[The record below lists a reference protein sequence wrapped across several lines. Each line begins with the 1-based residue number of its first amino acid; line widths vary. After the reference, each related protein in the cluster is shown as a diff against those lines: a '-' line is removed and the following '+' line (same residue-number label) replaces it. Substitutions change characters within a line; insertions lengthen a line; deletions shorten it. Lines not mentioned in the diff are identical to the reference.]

1 VHLLWFVPSMGDEAR
16 LGDVSTRIKPT
27 LDHLVHVARTAEAAG
42 FEGMLVPTGEM
53 CLDAW
58 MVAATLAQHTERI
71 KFLVAFRPG
80 FVNPPVA
87 ARMAATLDSLTGGR
101 ILLNV
106 VTGGHLHELAKDGD
120 FVRDD
125 GGEWREVD
133 HDSRYRRTAEFMDV
147 VTRSWH
153 ERDWEHSGEFFR
165 VANGGVAQRPAQRP
179 HPPIYLGGA
188 SDAAMETAARYAD
201 VYLMWGEPVELMA
214 ERAARAKQMAA
225 DLGRTIEVGTRF
237 QIVCRETDAAA
248 RADAEDIVGSIA
260 ESFREKMR
268 SHADRT
274 DSVGQQRQN
283 ALRGT
288 GSDEQ
293 GEWLSD
299 VLWNGFA
306 RARMGASVAL
316 VGSGESIRN
325 ELARFVDAGIDTF
338 ILSGYRHD
346 QEAARVGRFLI
357 AAR

>member
-1 VHLLWFVPSMGDEAR
+1 
-16 LGDVSTRIKPT
+16 
-27 LDHLVHVARTAEAAG
+27 
-42 FEGMLVPTGEM
+42 MLVPTGEM

-125 GGEWREVD
+125 SGEWHEVD

-147 VTRSWH
+147 VMRSWH

-188 SDAAMETAARYAD
+188 SDAAMEAAARYAD

-214 ERAARAKQMAA
+214 EPR
-225 DLGRTIEVGTRF
+225 GTR
-237 QIVCRETDAAA
+237 Q
-248 RADAEDIVGSIA
+248 AD
-260 ESFREKMR
+260 
-268 SHADRT
+268 
-274 DSVGQQRQN
+274 
-283 ALRGT
+283 
-288 GSDEQ
+288 
-293 GEWLSD
+293 
-299 VLWNGFA
+299 
-306 RARMGASVAL
+306 
-316 VGSGESIRN
+316 
-325 ELARFVDAGIDTF
+325 
-338 ILSGYRHD
+338 
-346 QEAARVGRFLI
+346 GR
-357 AAR
+357 

>member
-1 VHLLWFVPSMGDEAR
+1 MHLLWFVPSMGDEAR

-27 LDHLVHVARTAEAAG
+27 LDHLVHVAQTAEAAG

-125 GGEWREVD
+125 DGEWREVD

-147 VTRSWH
+147 VMRSWH
-153 ERDWEHSGEFFR
+153 ERDWDHAGEFFR
-165 VANGGVAQRPAQRP
+165 VTNGGVAQRPAQRP

-214 ERAARAKQMAA
+214 ERRRGRSRWPPTSAARSRWARAS
-225 DLGRTIEVGTRF
+225 RS
-237 QIVCRETDAAA
+237 CAA
-248 RADAEDIVGSIA
+248 RPTPKHAPTRRTSSGSIA

-306 RARMGASVAL
+306 HARMGASVAL
-316 VGSGESIRN
+316 VGSGESIRK
-325 ELARFVDAGIDTF
+325 ELDRFVDAGIDTF

-346 QEAARVGRFLI
+346 EEAARVGRFLMV
-357 AAR
+357 AR